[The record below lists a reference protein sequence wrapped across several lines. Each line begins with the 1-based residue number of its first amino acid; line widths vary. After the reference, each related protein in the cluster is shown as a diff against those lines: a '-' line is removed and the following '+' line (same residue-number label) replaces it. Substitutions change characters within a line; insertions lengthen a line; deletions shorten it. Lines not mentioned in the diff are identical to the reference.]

1 MTTAEEVERE
11 FTLQTAVVRYDEL
24 RMRDAIGSQPLTT
37 EEALQMIAL
46 GEAIARKASYG
57 RQLSVRSAR
66 AAGASWSQIGS
77 ALGTTKQSAWEA
89 HAHWIDDQAEQHRR
103 TGLEGMSEQDAAQAR
118 RLLDE

>member
-1 MTTAEEVERE
+1 MDDVERE

-24 RMRDAIGSQPLTT
+24 RIRDAVGSPPLTA
-37 EEALQMIAL
+37 EEALQMLAL
-46 GEAIARKASYG
+46 GEVIVRKANYG

-89 HAHWIDDQAEQHRR
+89 HARWIDDQAEQHRR
-103 TGLEGMSEQDAAQAR
+103 TGLEGMSEPDAADAR
-118 RLLDE
+118 RLLEE